1 MPVESSGARQGH
13 KTMLSR
19 EHNEFVTRTGPGTPM
34 GELLR
39 RYWIPALLA
48 AELPENESPPGRI
61 KLLSERL
68 LAWRDTQG
76 RYALTDEFCA
86 HRGVSL
92 WFGRNE
98 ESGLRCPYHGWKYDY
113 TGQCIEVPSEPAES
127 GFCRKIKLKSYP
139 LIERGGI
146 LWTYMGPPELQPPE
160 PAFEWASLPAA
171 HCYHGK
177 RWQECNYLQA
187 MEGGIDSSHVSFLH
201 SADMHSDPLHR
212 GTKGAHYQRD
222 RKPTFEIVESP
233 GGLHIGARRHAEA
246 GHYYWRI
253 TQWIMPWYTMVPPY
267 GDNALNAHAWV
278 PMDDENCFTWT
289 FTYHPTRPLSAM
301 ELDTMRKGGG
311 IHVELIPGT
320 LRPAINKDNDYM
332 IDRAA
337 QKAGRTYS
345 GVKGIAMQDA
355 SVQESMGP
363 IQDRSKE
370 NLVSTDNAIIMARHR
385 LRRAALALQDG
396 VAPPGLAPAS
406 HRVRSATF
414 VLPIDVPFAEA
425 KREDLTVREGVSHTS
440 I

>member
-1 MPVESSGARQGH
+1 
-13 KTMLSR
+13 MLTR
-19 EHNEFVTRTGPGTPM
+19 EINDLLTRSGPGTPT
-34 GELLR
+34 GNLLR
-39 RYWIPALLA
+39 RYWIPLLLA
-48 AELPENESPPGRI
+48 EELPEPECAPIRV
-61 KLLSERL
+61 KVLSERL

-98 ESGLRCPYHGWKYDY
+98 EGGLRCPYHGWKYDY
-113 TGQCIEVPSEPAES
+113 TGQCTEVPSEPEQS
-127 GFCRKIKLKSYP
+127 GFCNKIKLKSYP
-139 LIERGGI
+139 LVERGGI
-146 LWTYMGPPELQPPE
+146 LWTYMGPAEEQPPFPE
-160 PAFEWASLPAA
+160 FEWMNLPAS
-171 HCYHGK
+171 HRYISK
-177 RWQECNYLQA
+177 RWQESNYLQA

-201 SADMHSDPLHR
+201 SGELHTDPLHK
-212 GTKGAHYQRD
+212 GTKGAQYQRD
-222 RKPTFEIVESP
+222 RKPKFEVVESS
-233 GGLHIGARRHAEA
+233 GGLYIGARRNAEV

-278 PMDDENCFTWT
+278 PLDDENCFTWT
-289 FTYHPTRPLSAM
+289 FTYHPTRPLSDV
-301 ELDTMRKGGG
+301 ELETMRKGGG
-311 IHVELIPGT
+311 IHVALIPGT
-320 LRPAINKDNDYM
+320 FRPVINKDNDYL

-345 GVKGIAMQDA
+345 GVSSIAMQDA

-385 LRRAALALQDG
+385 LRRAALALEKG
-396 VAPPGLAPAS
+396 VAPPGLATEC

-414 VLPIDVPFAEA
+414 VLPTDVPFENA
-425 KREDLTVREGVSHTS
+425 KRDDLKVRAGVAHTS

>member
-1 MPVESSGARQGH
+1 
-13 KTMLSR
+13 MLNR
-19 EHNEFVTRTGPGTPM
+19 EHNQLVTQIGPGTPM
-34 GELLR
+34 GDLFR

-48 AELPENESPPGRI
+48 EELPENECTPVRV

-76 RYALTDEFCA
+76 RYALHDEFCA

-98 ESGLRCPYHGWKYDY
+98 ENGLRCSYHGWKYDH

-127 GFCRKIKLKSYP
+127 GFCKKIKLKSYP
-139 LIERGGI
+139 LVERGGI
-146 LWTYMGPPELQPPE
+146 LWAHMGPAEQQPPLPE
-160 PAFEWASLPAA
+160 FEWATVPPA
-171 HCYHGK
+171 HRYLSK

-201 SADMHSDPLHR
+201 SGELHSDPLHR
-212 GTKGAHYQRD
+212 GTKGAQYQRD
-222 RKPTFEIVESP
+222 RTPKFEVVESA
-233 GGLHIGARRHAEA
+233 GGLQIGARRNAEE
-246 GHYYWRI
+246 GHHYWRI

-278 PMDDENCFTWT
+278 PIDEENCFTWT
-289 FTYHPTRPLSAM
+289 FTYHPTRPLSDM
-301 ELDTMRKGGG
+301 ELDVMRQGGG
-311 IHVELIPGT
+311 IHVQLIPGT
-320 LRPAINKDNDYM
+320 FRPVINKDNDYM
-332 IDRAA
+332 IDRAG
-337 QKAGRTYS
+337 QKSGRTYS
-345 GVKGIAMQDA
+345 GVAGIAMQDA

-363 IQDRSKE
+363 IQDRTKE

-385 LRRAALALQDG
+385 LRRAALALRNG
-396 VAPPGLAPAS
+396 VAPPGLTTDC

-414 VLPIDVPFAEA
+414 VLPIGVPFAHA
-425 KREDLTVREGVSHTS
+425 KSEELRVREGVPHTS